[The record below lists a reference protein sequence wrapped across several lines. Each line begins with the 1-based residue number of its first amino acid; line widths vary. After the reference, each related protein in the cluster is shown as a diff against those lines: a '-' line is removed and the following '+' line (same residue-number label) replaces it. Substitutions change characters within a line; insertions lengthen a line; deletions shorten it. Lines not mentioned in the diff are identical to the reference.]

1 VVDWAVPAKVSS
13 DVIGA
18 TTETKKEVDELK
30 RIVFLIIGALLVLGL
45 VLPGCTTPPPPEE
58 HFIKVAVV
66 GPMTDLQGTNM
77 MNGATMAMNELNA
90 LNGGKG
96 PSINGTNYKV
106 QLVSVETRESTEG
119 ETGSTGQ
126 ANLNAVIDSVNF
138 CTGGFRTE
146 VLEVYRDVA
155 MDAGKIFMDVGA
167 ATNSLCYSVNDD
179 YDNYKYFFRVSPY
192 NNVFLVTSCLKMT
205 AIVGSGL
212 KGTLQSLEAAG
223 IVKDEFKFSNNAG
236 GKLRV
241 EILMENAAWCQ
252 GMVAAAQAYLPT
264 KLGYNV
270 TGTTL
275 VSPTATDITAEL
287 TAIKARNPDIIFTA
301 FSGSVGAVYSVQKA
315 SLGIPAL
322 TIGINVPGQQL
333 SHWANTDGHCEGEV
347 MLDTWA
353 VGMKTGTGTD
363 TWFDDYLATY
373 NIYPVYTAATYDTI
387 KQVVKGMQSIAS
399 TTNSDALV
407 TWLQTHPNTDS
418 VASPQVGVYP
428 VASIDVGP
436 VPAALQPYEGTGEIY
451 ALDESQVRA
460 IYDLDSYGWTYKQ
473 EEWGVTPT
481 GTGVA
486 GTGTVST
493 GALEANDLVY
503 GPGFT
508 TGVGSQWQLV
518 DGAGTKVG
526 IWPKQVAP
534 AATPTA
540 TLIALGLIDQY
551 GNWNFQYEGTK
562 KTILPITG
570 MLTVPSAYDVY
581 ANAF

>member
-1 VVDWAVPAKVSS
+1 VVDWAVLAKVSS

-30 RIVFLIIGALLVLGL
+30 RIVFLTIGALLVLGL

-58 HFIKVAVV
+58 HVINIAVV

-77 MNGATMAMNELNA
+77 MNGATMAKNELNA
-90 LNGGKG
+90 LNGGQG
-96 PSINGTNYKV
+96 VNVAGTYYTIK
-106 QLVSVETRESTEG
+106 LTSVETRESTEG

-126 ANLNAVIDSVNF
+126 ANLNAVIDDVNF

-146 VLEVYRDVA
+146 VVDVYREVA
-155 MDAGKIFMDVGA
+155 MDASKIFMDVGA

-179 YDNYKYFFRVSPY
+179 YAKYKYFFRVQPY

-205 AIVGSGL
+205 GTVGSVL
-212 KGTLQSLEAAG
+212 KSTLQGLEATNAAY
-223 IVKDEFKFSNNAG
+223 VKDEFKISNNAG
-236 GKLRV
+236 GKLRA

-270 TGTTL
+270 TGLTL

-322 TIGINVPGQQL
+322 TIGINVPAQQL
-333 SHWANTDGHCEGEV
+333 VHWANTDGHCEGEIE
-347 MLDTWA
+347 LDTWA
-353 VGMKTGTGTD
+353 VGMNQGTGTD
-363 TWFDDYLATY
+363 TWFDDYVAQFG
-373 NIYPVYTAATYDTI
+373 IYPVYTAATYDTI
-387 KQVVKGMQSIAS
+387 KQVVKGMQSIGS
-399 TTNSDALV
+399 TTDSDALV
-407 TWLQTHPNTDS
+407 TWLQTHPNTNS
-418 VASPQVGVYP
+418 VGGPEVAVYP
-428 VASIDVGP
+428 VAETDLGP
-436 VPAALQPYEGTGEIY
+436 VPAPYQPYYGTGEMW
-451 ALDESQVRA
+451 ALTEAQVRA
-460 IYDLDSYGWTYKQ
+460 IYDLDSYGWSYNASQ
-473 EEWGVTPT
+473 WMVTPT
-481 GTGVA
+481 GTG
-486 GTGTVST
+486 GPH
-493 GALEANDLVY
+493 EANDLVY
-503 GPGFT
+503 GPGYA
-508 TGVGSQWQLV
+508 TGIGAQWQLV

-534 AATPTA
+534 AATPTG

-551 GNWNFQYEGTK
+551 GNWNFQYEGTQK
-562 KTILPITG
+562 IILPIG
-570 MLTVPSAYDVY
+570 NMLNIPWDAY
-581 ANAF
+581 AHSF